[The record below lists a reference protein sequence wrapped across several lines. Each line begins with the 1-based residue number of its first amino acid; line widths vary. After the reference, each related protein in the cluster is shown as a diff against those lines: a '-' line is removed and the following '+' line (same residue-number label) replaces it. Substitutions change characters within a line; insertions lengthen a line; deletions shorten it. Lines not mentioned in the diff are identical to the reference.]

1 MLQSLEIRLQMLV
14 TVFKNQLSIA
24 ETAFF
29 QCETPILVNA
39 FICVA
44 LQMAECA
51 WNRMKTEGLLR
62 FSETFVACFP
72 ESDRYTGLR
81 CHAFVTIK
89 RHISDNRKP
98 LSLLG
103 KIVYCC
109 FCIRSPLRPRLQ
121 CIYANSL
128 PISTSEFQ
136 FL

>member
-1 MLQSLEIRLQMLV
+1 MTTI
-14 TVFKNQLSIA
+14 SIA
-24 ETAFF
+24 NQKGGVGKTTTA
-29 QCETPILVNA
+29 I
-39 FICVA
+39 A
-44 LQMAECA
+44 LSTALTRRGKRVMVID
-51 WNRMKTEGLLR
+51 TD
-62 FSETFVACFP
+62 FP

-109 FCIRSPLRPRLQ
+109 FGIRSPLRPRLQ
-121 CIYANSL
+121 RIYATSL
-128 PISTSEFQ
+128 SISTSEFQ